1 MECLEK
7 RRVVLGESHPNTLQS
22 LKMLAK
28 SYLHHGKY
36 DQFEPLFLKF
46 IEKKGVVA
54 AESHLSNVESMLFHA
69 NVNFHHGNF
78 FKAAVILIV

>member
-1 MECLEK
+1 
-7 RRVVLGESHPNTLQS
+7 
-22 LKMLAK
+22 MLAK
-28 SYLHHGKY
+28 SYLRHGKY

-69 NVNFHHGNF
+69 NVNFHHSNF